1 MSEALISFRDCFT
14 RLCRLFRL
22 GSVAAS
28 PVGSLM
34 PLVRIGTP
42 DELEATLTLCEDA
55 TADG

>member
-1 MSEALISFRDCFT
+1 MFDCL
-14 RLCRLFRL
+14 LCLL

-42 DELEATLTLCEDA
+42 DELEAPLPLCEDA

>member
-1 MSEALISFRDCFT
+1 MFDCL
-14 RLCRLFRL
+14 LCLL

-42 DELEATLTLCEDA
+42 DELEATLTLCADA